1 MSAHAILAPSAA
13 ARWVACAGSVAL
25 AALFPETESGEEA
38 REGEAAHWAAFEILH
53 ASPVAVGQVAPNGY
67 VLTEEMIEG
76 AQEYADAIDKELAER
91 QLTRAVLV
99 VERRVNIFHIHA
111 QNWGTPDCWFYD
123 PVRKTLVMFDFKFG
137 HRMIEVF
144 ECWQL
149 VDYVAG
155 VAVEL
160 GLDDLTNAVKM
171 VIVQPRS
178 FHRDGPVREW
188 LTRLSD
194 LRAQINILTMAAER
208 ALEPGA
214 KCTPNPEC
222 EYCPARHACEAV
234 QHSAYRAVALSK
246 GSTPLVLSP
255 AAVGLELRTLE
266 AAEQALAARISGLK
280 AQAVA
285 LFKGGAQVP
294 GWAMVPTSGRE
305 AWREDKPLAELLQL
319 GTLFGIDL
327 AKPAA
332 ITPTQAR
339 KKGMPEE
346 VIAQYAGKPSR
357 GLALERDDGST
368 ARRVFGKNTY

>member
-25 AALFPETESGEEA
+25 AALFPEEEDGEEA
-38 REGEAAHWAAFEILH
+38 REGTAAHWAAFEILH

-76 AQEYADAIDKELAER
+76 AQAYVDEIDKKLA
-91 QLTRAVLV
+91 QYHLTRADLV
-99 VERRVNIFHIHA
+99 VERRVSIDRVHP
-111 QNWGTPDCWFYD
+111 QNWGTPDCRFYV
-123 PVRKTLVMFDFKFG
+123 PWRKLLVLFDFKFG

-149 VDYVAG
+149 IDYVVGSAD
-155 VAVEL
+155 EL
-160 GLDDLTNAVKM
+160 QLDDLTNSVEM

-188 LTRLSD
+188 TTRLCD
-194 LRAQINILTMAAER
+194 LRAQINKLMMAAEW
-208 ALEPGA
+208 AMEPGA

-222 EYCPARHACEAV
+222 EFCPARHACEAV

-255 AAVGLELRTLE
+255 SAVGLELRTLE
-266 AAEQALAARISGLK
+266 AAEQALAARIRGLK

-332 ITPTQAR
+332 ITPGQAR

>member
-25 AALFPETESGEEA
+25 AALFPEEEDSEEA
-38 REGEAAHWAAFEILH
+38 REGTAAHWAAFEILH
-53 ASPVAVGQVAPNGY
+53 ASPVAVGQVAPNGF
-67 VLTEEMIEG
+67 VLTEEMIDG
-76 AQEYADAIDKELAER
+76 AQMYVDEIDKKLAQYR
-91 QLTRAVLV
+91 LTRADLI
-99 VERRVNIFHIHA
+99 VERRVSIDRVHPK
-111 QNWGTPDCWFYD
+111 NWGTPDCRFYV
-123 PVRKTLVMFDFKFG
+123 PWRKLLVLFDFKFG

-149 VDYVAG
+149 IDYVVGSAD
-155 VAVEL
+155 EL
-160 GLDDLTNAVKM
+160 QLDDLTNSVEM

-188 LTRLSD
+188 MTRLCD
-194 LRAQINILTMAAER
+194 LRAQVNILTMAAER

-222 EYCPARHACEAV
+222 EFCPARHACEAV

-266 AAEQALAARISGLK
+266 AAEAALAARISGLK

-319 GTLFGIDL
+319 GELFGISL

-332 ITPTQAR
+332 ITPGQAR
-339 KKGMPEE
+339 KAGMPEE